1 MTDDGLKGARVVVT
15 GASRG
20 IGQGVAA
27 MFCGEG
33 SIVAGL
39 DLRDGDETERLCEG
53 GAFRHFACN
62 LARPDQIASAF
73 ADVDEWFG
81 SAPDV
86 LVCVAGI
93 SPEVAFIET
102 PVEVFDEVFA
112 VNVRAVFLCG
122 QEGARRMRAAGA
134 AGS

>member
-33 SIVAGL
+33 STVAGL
-39 DLRDGDETERLCEG
+39 DLRDGDETARLCG
-53 GAFRHFACN
+53 DGFRHFPCD
-62 LARPDQIASAF
+62 LAQPEQIRSAF
-73 ADVDEWFG
+73 TAVDEWFGG

-93 SPEVAFIET
+93 APEVAFIDT
-102 PVEVFDEVFA
+102 PVEVLDFLFEVKF
-112 VNVRAVFLCG
+112 VVVLLCG
-122 QEGARRMRAAGA
+122 M
-134 AGS
+134 